1 LSISVPANTLSTKML
16 KRSISFLI
24 IISCTHHCF
33 AQDTLEIK
41 RKISGDVTEIYKV
54 LPANVNIRQG
64 LFRALYKKKI
74 PVAVGMFENDK
85 KVGLWK
91 FAGPDG
97 TVLQTY
103 DYSTKRLFYEA
114 PEDTTSKLRYIV
126 DKELKPGDRTTKPIK
141 IGGRYYGYLPYLTL
155 FTIPKELKNID
166 RDYISAIVEL
176 LISPGGR
183 LASYKV
189 NLVNSPFGQPI
200 QTVNM
205 NIKLPDPADVVFTP
219 ATLNGEP
226 IACRIIIRC
235 AVNSNGHLNFE

>member
-1 LSISVPANTLSTKML
+1 MVKRCLSLLFVIFCIQNG
-16 KRSISFLI
+16 
-24 IISCTHHCF
+24 F

-74 PVAVGMFENDK
+74 PVAIGRFENDK

-103 DYSTKRLFYEA
+103 DYSTRRLFYEA
-114 PEDTTSKLRYIV
+114 PEDTTSKLRYTV
-126 DKELKPGDRTTKPIK
+126 DKELKPGDKATKPVK

-155 FTIPKELKNID
+155 FTIPKDLKEFD

-183 LASYKV
+183 LADYKV
-189 NLVNSPFGQPI
+189 TMVSSPLGQLLK
-200 QTVNM
+200 TVNM

-235 AVNSNGHLNFE
+235 VVNSNGHLDFE